1 MTERLSADSHSTFSW
16 STRTDCAWLNQQKVI
31 SSGFLA
37 ASVSDLT
44 FCCSQIQSR
53 RCRRLKTTVWC
64 KASPALPFYPS
75 VPILSFYF
83 PSLSFFLL
91 LLSVSVPSFPKFS
104 LTLPVSERCKLA
116 WLPNSFWCWCSYF
129 SCFNEVFV
137 IM

>member
-1 MTERLSADSHSTFSW
+1 MIERLSAYRHSTFSW
-16 STRTDCAWLNQQKVI
+16 SIRTDCAWLNQQKVI
-31 SSGFLA
+31 SSDFL

-53 RCRRLKTTVWC
+53 GYRRLKTTVWC
-64 KASPALPFYPS
+64 KASPGLPFYPS

-91 LLSVSVPSFPKFS
+91 LLSVSVRSFPKFS

-116 WLPNSFWCWCSYF
+116 WLQNSFWCWCSYF
-129 SCFNEVFV
+129 SCVDEVFV